1 MRISNMLQFTEK
13 HRFCVYRDFAMSP
26 LQLRMLSSAYQP
38 IIGGLATALF
48 HTFYGQVPADK
59 AGYSALEQQR
69 KLFLNLD
76 LEQGERGR
84 KSLIDLTSKLE
95 AVGLLQTLRRYDH
108 PDEDPFFEYILTP
121 PLSPY
126 EFFHSD
132 HLMLALHDKVG
143 KHLVLAL
150 RDELLMPKLDR
161 IGNAPGEDLSV
172 SFYDLFR
179 PSPHGVDIE
188 LEKALQEAAATKSM
202 GDALRSFSSDVGN
215 IDYADIIASFPF
227 SSENRVFVEQ
237 LNRQPEQMVLIN
249 FVASK
254 YNLDIVDLR
263 RLLDK
268 QDIFDK
274 QGNLQKAVLEEEATL
289 LYLQGEKRKDSAV
302 MLMGRKEDMQAA
314 SNHAAEQSVPI
325 EKPVSLS
332 HCLDVPA
339 FLLEECNDIQQYN
352 VFLRNQPYTKV
363 LETFIPQGIIP
374 PQIRETF
381 LRIHKVY
388 GMADEVVNVLIH
400 FTHIDNRSWE
410 KFRLEDVASDMIGK
424 GVTTFEAAVS
434 YVKARIRTRELAV
447 AKAMEAKERA
457 NAKSKTGGR
466 VGRGAAAAK
475 VQKPRIP
482 IATGSKQT
490 QKPTDAELEAILSK
504 ARKLDEKYK
513 D

>member
-26 LQLRMLSSAYQP
+26 LQLRMLSNAYQP

-48 HTFYGQVPADK
+48 HTLYGQVPADK
-59 AGYSALEQQR
+59 AGYSALELQR
-69 KLFLNLD
+69 KLFLYLD

-84 KSLIDLTSKLE
+84 KSLIELTSKLE
-95 AVGLLQTLRRYDH
+95 AVGLLQSVRRFDH

-121 PLSPY
+121 PLSPQ
-126 EFFHSD
+126 EFFYSD

-150 RDELLMPKLDR
+150 RDELLMPKLDT
-161 IGNAPGEDLSV
+161 IGSAAGEDLSV

-179 PSPHGVDIE
+179 PSPHGVDAE
-188 LEKALQEAAATKSM
+188 LEKALQEAAATKSV
-202 GDALRSFSSDVGN
+202 GQAARSFSSEVGN
-215 IDYADIIASFPF
+215 IDYADIIASFPY
-227 SSENRVFVEQ
+227 SSENRVYVEQ
-237 LNRQPEQMVLIN
+237 LNKQPDQMILIN

-268 QDIFDK
+268 QDIFNK
-274 QGNLQKAVLEEEATL
+274 QGDLQKEILEEEATL

-302 MLMGRKEDMQAA
+302 MLMGRKEEMKSSVAA
-314 SNHAAEQSVPI
+314 SSSGVPT
-325 EKPVSLS
+325 EKTVSLN
-332 HCLDVPA
+332 HCLDVPT
-339 FLLEECNDIQQYN
+339 FLLDDCNDIQQYN

-363 LETFIPQGIIP
+363 LETFIPNGIIP

-388 GMADEVVNVLIH
+388 GMADEVLNVLIH

-466 VGRGAAAAK
+466 AGRPVGSANAK
-475 VQKPRIP
+475 SQKPRIP
-482 IATGSKQT
+482 IATGSQS
-490 QKPTDAELEAILSK
+490 QKPTDAELEAILNK
-504 ARKLDEKYK
+504 ARKLDARNK
-513 D
+513 